1 MTFLRRMSDFYQKH
15 QKHAVV
21 LFFIG
26 GLLLDILL
34 LERIDSM
41 AVVGQHALYIFI
53 VGFLLTFEVIDTQNK
68 LQLPRFLQ
76 KIWPFRDEAVHFLL
90 GALLSAFAIFYFLSA
105 SLLNTFIFFAVLVF
119 LLVANELEGFRK
131 IGLSIRFV
139 MFTVCL
145 CSFFGYLIP
154 IFWGSV
160 GAFPFVVSLILSGV
174 VLHFICLFLQKR
186 LGDSDFLRSHIAR
199 PAQSVLIVFLTLYIF
214 QLIPPVPLSLKKI
227 GIYHAVTKTSE
238 GYELSHEQPWWKFWR
253 SGDQH
258 FVAQAGDRIY
268 CFFSLFSP
276 TGFQDQVKVRWMY
289 RGPNGWSGSDAI
301 PVKITGGRDQ
311 GFRGFTFK
319 ENYQDGDWQVRVET
333 EDGREIGR
341 LNFSVKKAAEPKVD
355 REFFKAVQ

>member
-1 MTFLRRMSDFYQKH
+1 MTFFKRAGDFYERH
-15 QKHAVV
+15 QKQALI
-21 LFFIG
+21 LFFVG

-34 LERIDSM
+34 LDRIDSM
-41 AVVGQHALYIFI
+41 AVVGQHVLYLLVI
-53 VGFLLTFEVIDTQNK
+53 GTLLTLEVIDSQGK
-68 LQLPRFLQ
+68 LTIPRSLQ
-76 KIWPFRDEAVHFLL
+76 KIWSFRDEAVHFLL

-145 CSFFGYLIP
+145 CSFFGYLVP

-160 GAFPFVVSLILSGV
+160 GAFPFVVSLLLSGV
-174 VLHFICLFLQKR
+174 VLHFVCLFLEKR

-199 PAQSVLIVFLTLYIF
+199 PAQSVLIVFFTLYIL

-227 GIYHAVTKTSE
+227 GIYHGVTKITE

-258 FVAQAGDRIY
+258 FVAQAGDKIY

-276 TGFQDQVKVRWMY
+276 TGFKDQVKVRWLY
-289 RGPNGWSGSDAI
+289 RGADGWSGSDAI

-341 LNFSVKKAAEPKVD
+341 LNFSVKKSVDVKSD
-355 REFFKAVQ
+355 REFFKTIQ